1 MGGLTINTYLNLNPH
16 IAEKLAG
23 VIYSA
28 PFFGAVKKF
37 GAIDKFV
44 LSGLASGLD
53 EMVFTAD
60 LKLHKIS
67 RNK

>member
-1 MGGLTINTYLNLNPH
+1 MGGLTINTYLSLNPH
-16 IAEKLAG
+16 ISEKLAG

-28 PFFGAVKKF
+28 PFFGTVKKF
-37 GAIDKFV
+37 NAVDKFI
-44 LSGLASGLD
+44 LGGLASGFD